1 MNKLPHSLLQQLE
14 SVPGFDRAAFEA
26 VHLSG
31 EQVTSVRLNPAKP
44 VSLSDNWT
52 ITGRVPW
59 CPHGLYLASRPSFT
73 LDPRLHAG
81 AYYVQEASSMFL
93 WHALEK
99 TAGETK
105 GKKILDLCA
114 APGGKSSLLASYFA
128 DGLLVS
134 NEVIKQRVNILA
146 ENISKWGSGNV
157 IVTNNDPAHFQSL
170 ENYFDVMVV
179 DAPCS
184 GSGLFRK
191 DPEAIHEWSEANVLL
206 CSQRQQRIL
215 ADALPALKEDGLLLY
230 ATCSYSPEED
240 EQIADWLCSNMEME
254 PLALEVPAEWNI
266 VETRSPKS
274 AAYGYRFYPNRINGE
289 GFFMAVFR
297 KKTAAATGS
306 WKEQPIQLATKQETA
321 MVNDF
326 IPIPESYTLFKQV
339 DSIRAIE
346 KEWLNELRILARS
359 LYIRKAGTEIGA
371 IKGKD
376 LVPAHELA
384 LGNLSLDRLS
394 GIELDKE
401 QALQY
406 LRRKDISAEAPKG
419 WNLIRYCGLPLGWVK
434 VLPNRIN
441 NYYPAEWRI
450 LKE

>member
-1 MNKLPHSLLQQLE
+1 MSLLPRSLLHNLE
-14 SVPGFDRAAFEA
+14 SVPGFDSAAFEA
-26 VHLSG
+26 VHASG
-31 EQVTSVRLNPAKP
+31 EQVTSIRLNPAKP
-44 VSLSDNWT
+44 VLLDDEWV
-52 ITGRVPW
+52 IAGQVPW
-59 CPHGLYLASRPSFT
+59 CPHGRYLASRPSFT

-99 TAGETK
+99 TAGETM
-105 GKKILDLCA
+105 GKKVLDLCA
-114 APGGKSSLLASYFA
+114 APGGKSSLLASYFQ

-134 NEVIKQRVNILA
+134 NEVIKPRVNILA
-146 ENISKWGSGNV
+146 ENLSKWGRSHV
-157 IVTNNDPAHFQSL
+157 IVTNNDPAHFQAL

-191 DPEAIHEWSEANVLL
+191 DPGAIAEWSEANVLL

-215 ADALPALKEDGLLLY
+215 ADALPALKEDGLLIY

-240 EQIADWLCSNMEME
+240 EQIADWLCSKMEME
-254 PLALEVPAEWNI
+254 SIALDVPAEWGI
-266 VETRSPKS
+266 VETVSS
-274 AAYGYRFYPNRINGE
+274 ETAAYGYRFYPDRLKGE

-297 KKTAAATGS
+297 KKTGS
-306 WKEQPIQLATKQETA
+306 SSGYWKEQSLPMASKQEA
-321 MVNDF
+321 ALINDF
-326 IPIPESYTLFKQV
+326 IPMPASFSLFKQA
-339 DSIRAIE
+339 DSIRTIE
-346 KEWLNELRILARS
+346 QQWLAALQVLAKA
-359 LYIRKAGTEIGA
+359 LYIRKAGIEIGA

-384 LGNLSLDRLS
+384 LGSLPLDKLP
-394 GIELDKE
+394 GIELNKE

-406 LRRKDISAEAPKG
+406 LRRKDFSADAVKG